1 MLRRNDKRAHVGVR
15 LRRIQPRVAHRQGA
29 ALVELSIIL
38 FLLVI
43 IVFGCVDFGRFALTS
58 IAVNNAARAGASAG
72 SMNPFTPLT
81 RPIWEEAIRQAVIN
95 EISGIPGFREDRL
108 SVDPP
113 EIHVDE
119 SAAMR
124 VRVNVAYPFEP
135 VVPWLV
141 IPDQFTVARTVEM
154 RVIR

>member
-1 MLRRNDKRAHVGVR
+1 MHERRDTFMRATANPGHP
-15 LRRIQPRVAHRQGA
+15 RRGA

-38 FLLVI
+38 SLLLI

-81 RPIWEEAIRQAVIN
+81 RPLWEQAIRQAVVS
-95 EISGIPGFREDRL
+95 EISGIPGFREERL
-108 SVDPP
+108 TVDPP
-113 EIHVDE
+113 EIHRDE
-119 SAAMR
+119 GATMR
-124 VRVNVAYPFEP
+124 VRVNVSYPFEP
-135 VVPWLV
+135 VVPWFV
-141 IPDQFTVARTVEM
+141 IPDRFTVARTVEM